1 MLGSSKINFGL
12 IRSLE
17 MSKMSFRFLGSF
29 IGISILMM
37 SCLSNVELEDEVHA
51 KENQTQIVSYFSKIG
66 VNPIALSDGSYVGVT
81 KSNSSGELA
90 SKGDTLFVH
99 YELANLLTG
108 EVLDSTNRK
117 TNSPF
122 VYQYG
127 FLNPIFGKIMANIRE
142 GEQAV
147 MGIPGTSQ
155 SFAGLPAYTPLK
167 VTIKSLK
174 VRSQNDLI
182 NEYIQSKGY
191 TVTENLA
198 DGLRYIRLV
207 EGTGAAATSGQVMY
221 LKYIGRFTNGKIFDG
236 NVAKT
241 DSFQVTA
248 GGTSTVIGFQLG
260 VEKMKMGEK
269 AVVIFP
275 STIGYGE
282 KGTGAIPG
290 FTPLVFELNM
300 TKIK

>member
-1 MLGSSKINFGL
+1 
-12 IRSLE
+12 
-17 MSKMSFRFLGSF
+17 MSKKHFRFLGS
-29 IGISILMM
+29 IVSLITISFLIV
-37 SCLSNVELEDEVHA
+37 SCLSNIELEDEVRA
-51 KENQTQIVSYFSKIG
+51 KENQAQIVAFFSKAGINPTALSNGSYF
-66 VNPIALSDGSYVGVT
+66 GVT

-90 SKGDTLFVH
+90 SRGDSIIVH

-108 EVLDSTNRK
+108 QVLDSTNRK
-117 TNSPF
+117 TNEPLI
-122 VYQYG
+122 YRYG
-127 FLNPIFGKIMANIRE
+127 FLNPIFGQIMTSIRE

-147 MGIPGTSQ
+147 MGIPGTAQ
-155 SFAGLPAYTPLK
+155 SFSGLPAYTPLK

-174 VRSQNDLI
+174 IRSQNDLI
-182 NEYIQSKGY
+182 NEYINQKGY
-191 TVTENLA
+191 KVTETLA

-207 EGTGAAATSGQVMY
+207 DGSGNAATSGQVMY
-221 LKYIGRFTNGKIFDG
+221 LKYLGRFTNGKIFDG

-260 VEKMKMGEK
+260 VEKMKVGEK

-282 KGTGAIPG
+282 KGSGSIPG

>member
-1 MLGSSKINFGL
+1 
-12 IRSLE
+12 
-17 MSKMSFRFLGSF
+17 MSKKRLRFLGS
-29 IGISILMM
+29 IVSLITISFLIV
-37 SCLSNVELEDEVHA
+37 SCLSNVELEDELRA
-51 KENQTQIVSYFSKIG
+51 KENQSQIVAYFSKSGI
-66 VNPIALSDGSYVGVT
+66 NAIALSNGAYYGVT

-90 SKGDTLFVH
+90 TRGDSIIVH

-108 EVLDSTNRK
+108 QVLDSTNRK
-117 TNSPF
+117 TDEPLI
-122 VYQYG
+122 YRYG
-127 FLNPIFGKIMANIRE
+127 FLNPIFGQIMANIRE

-174 VRSQNDLI
+174 IRSQNDLI
-182 NEYIQSKGY
+182 DEYIKSKGY
-191 TVTENLA
+191 KVTENLA

-207 EGTGAAATSGQVMY
+207 EGTGNAATSGQVMY
-221 LKYIGRFTNGKIFDG
+221 LKYVGRFTNGKIFDG

-260 VEKMKMGEK
+260 VEKMKVGEK
-269 AVVIFP
+269 SVVIFP
-275 STIGYGE
+275 SPIGYGE
-282 KGTGAIPG
+282 KGSGSIPG

>member
-1 MLGSSKINFGL
+1 
-12 IRSLE
+12 
-17 MSKMSFRFLGSF
+17 MSFKNLAGFVGVSC
-29 IGISILMM
+29 LMM
-37 SCLSNVELEDEVHA
+37 SCLSNIELEDEIHA

-66 VNPIALSDGSYVGVT
+66 VNPIALSDGSYVGIT
-81 KSNSSGELA
+81 KVNAAGEMA
-90 SKGDTLFVH
+90 TKGDSILVH
-99 YELANLLTG
+99 YELSNLLTG
-108 EVLDSTNRK
+108 QVIDSTNRK
-117 TNSPF
+117 TDEPLI
-122 VYQYG
+122 YRYG
-127 FLNPIFGKIMANIRE
+127 FSNPIFAKIMANIHE

-155 SFAGLPAYTPLK
+155 AFPGLPAYTPLK

-174 VRSQNDLI
+174 IRSQNDLI
-182 NEYIQSKGY
+182 NEYIKSKGY

-207 EGTGAAATSGQVMY
+207 EGTGTPATSGQVMY

-260 VEKMKMGEK
+260 VEKMKVGEK

-282 KGTGAIPG
+282 KGSGTIPA
-290 FTPLVFELNM
+290 FTPLVFELNL

>member
-1 MLGSSKINFGL
+1 MFKLPKKVFLIVAGL
-12 IRSLE
+12 VGVSVVLA
-17 MSKMSFRFLGSF
+17 
-29 IGISILMM
+29 
-37 SCLSNVELEDEVHA
+37 SCLSSIELEDEVRA
-51 KENQTQIVSYFSKIG
+51 KENQTQIVSFFSKLG
-66 VNPIALSDGSYVGVT
+66 VNPTALSDGSYVGVT
-81 KSNSSGELA
+81 KANSTGELA
-90 SKGDTLFVH
+90 SKGDSIIVH

-108 EVLDSTNRK
+108 QVLDSTNRK
-117 TNSPF
+117 TNEPLI
-122 VYQYG
+122 YRYG
-127 FLNPIFGKIMANIRE
+127 FLNPIFGKIFANIRE

-155 SFAGLPAYTPLK
+155 AFPGLPAYTPLK
-167 VTIKSLK
+167 VTIKSLTI
-174 VRSQNDLI
+174 RSQNDLI
-182 NEYIQSKGY
+182 NEYIKAKGY

-207 EGTGAAATSGQVMY
+207 EGTGSPATSGQVMY

-260 VEKMKMGEK
+260 VEKMKVGEK
-269 AVVIFP
+269 SIVIFP

-282 KGTGAIPG
+282 KGSGSIPG
-290 FTPLVFELNM
+290 FSPLIFELNM